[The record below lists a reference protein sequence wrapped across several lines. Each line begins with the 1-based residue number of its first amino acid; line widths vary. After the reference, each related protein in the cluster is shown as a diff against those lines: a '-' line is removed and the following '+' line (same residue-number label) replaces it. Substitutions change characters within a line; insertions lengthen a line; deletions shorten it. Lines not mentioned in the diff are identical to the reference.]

1 MIEEY
6 SCVMK
11 PQRKHKLRSSRA
23 REEIYVPGW
32 AVCLKGGRRLFPK
45 PFFVDL
51 EFRWSD
57 FGFGASVLDEIGAER
72 AASAASRAGYIVFQ
86 MRSVAPSPHFT

>member
-11 PQRKHKLRSSRA
+11 PPRKYKLRSSWSRV
-23 REEIYVPGW
+23 EVCVPGW

-57 FGFGASVLDEIGAER
+57 FGFGTSVLDGMGAER
-72 AASAASRAGYIVFQ
+72 AASAARRAGYLVFQ